1 MGCVIWF
8 SDATEGRRLKLQ
20 SSQEMKIEKKIF
32 FSIFFL
38 FLYPVLGIITDF
50 YFPNIY
56 WSDQHWLNDLTY
68 KIYEHSIIL
77 GFLTLSVQLI
87 FYAYMLVWSIT
98 HRMKKYIIWSSSFLL
113 ITLFLVFLS
122 WIRVIAAASGV

>member
-1 MGCVIWF
+1 LGCVIWF
-8 SDATEGRRLKLQ
+8 SDAAEDRRVKLQ
-20 SSQEMKIEKKIF
+20 SSQGMKIEKKIF
-32 FSIFFL
+32 FSITFL

-56 WSDQHWLNDLTY
+56 WSDQNWLNDLTF
-68 KIYEHSIIL
+68 KIYEHSIIW

-87 FYAYMLVWSIT
+87 FYAYILVWSIT

-113 ITLFLVFLS
+113 ITLFLVLLN